1 MPRANGANYSE
12 VASAR
17 VLHMATRIRHI
28 LVAIGDILRAPR
40 SELRKAGALARAA
53 RATVELFHAI
63 DEPDPERSFL
73 ETATRQEV
81 DEQRA
86 AIVEKYQRRLE
97 RFAHDP
103 SLRGVS
109 ARCTASRDYPA
120 HAAIIRRALA
130 AHSDL
135 VIATTRGRRFGA
147 RLLLRNTD
155 WELIRHCPVPLLIVK
170 SPRAYRRPAVLAAVD
185 PFHAHARPADLDAR
199 LLETGG
205 AMARLLH
212 GSLQVFHAYW
222 PLVTVQPVV
231 AATAPLV
238 MLSPEAED
246 AHTLQVMRAIGE
258 LVDKAGVPRSR
269 CHIRMGEVADQ
280 LSAFARRSRTAV
292 VVMGAVSRS
301 AIKRF
306 FVGNAAGRTLDRL
319 NCDVL
324 VVKPRGFRSGVERA
338 PAVAASSKRARAR
351 LPRSRGA
358 TAATRG
364 VPPPFL

>member
-1 MPRANGANYSE
+1 
-12 VASAR
+12 
-17 VLHMATRIRHI
+17 MATQIRHI
-28 LVAIGDILRAPR
+28 LVGIRDVRRAPGG
-40 SELRKAGALARAA
+40 EVRKAAALARAA

-63 DEPDPERSFL
+63 DEPDPERSFP
-73 ETATRQEV
+73 ETATRDEV

-86 AIVEKYQRRLE
+86 AIVEKYQHRLE
-97 RFAHDP
+97 RLTHDP

-109 ARCTASRDYPA
+109 VRCTASWDYPP

-135 VIATTRGRRFGA
+135 VIAATRGHRLGT

-155 WELIRHCPVPLLIVK
+155 WELIRHCPLPLLIVK
-170 SPRAYRRPAVLAAVD
+170 SPRAYRRPLVLAAVD

-199 LLETGG
+199 LLETSG
-205 AMARLLH
+205 AMARLLR
-212 GSLQVFHAYW
+212 GSLQVFHAYR
-222 PLVTVQPVV
+222 PLITVEPMVG
-231 AATAPLV
+231 AAAAAFV
-238 MLSPEAED
+238 MLPPQAED
-246 AHTLQVMRAIGE
+246 AHTQQVMRAIGE
-258 LVDKAGVPRSR
+258 LADKAGVPRNR

-306 FVGNAAGRTLDRL
+306 FIGNAAERVLDQL

-338 PAVAASSKRARAR
+338 PAVAAPSRRARAR

-358 TAATRG
+358 AAATRA

>member
-1 MPRANGANYSE
+1 
-12 VASAR
+12 
-17 VLHMATRIRHI
+17 MATQIRHI
-28 LVAIGDILRAPR
+28 LVGIRDVRRAPGG
-40 SELRKAGALARAA
+40 EVRKAAALARAA
-53 RATVELFHAI
+53 RATMELFHAI
-63 DEPDPERSFL
+63 DEPDPERSFPQ
-73 ETATRQEV
+73 TATRDEV
-81 DEQRA
+81 DEHRA

-109 ARCTASRDYPA
+109 VRCTASWDYPP

-135 VIATTRGRRFGA
+135 VIAGTRGRRFGA

-170 SPRAYRRPAVLAAVD
+170 SPRACRRPLVLAAVD

-231 AATAPLV
+231 AATAPLG
-238 MLSPEAED
+238 MLPPEAED
-246 AHTLQVMRAIGE
+246 AHTQQVMRAIGE
-258 LVDKAGVPRSR
+258 LADKAGIPRSR

-306 FVGNAAGRTLDRL
+306 FIGNAAERTLDRL

-338 PAVAASSKRARAR
+338 PAVAASSRRARAR

-358 TAATRG
+358 AAATRA

>member
-1 MPRANGANYSE
+1 
-12 VASAR
+12 
-17 VLHMATRIRHI
+17 MATQIRHI
-28 LVAIGDILRAPR
+28 LVGIRDVRRAPGG
-40 SELRKAGALARAA
+40 EVRKAGALARAA

-63 DEPDPERSFL
+63 DEPDSALSFP
-73 ETATRQEV
+73 ETATRDEV
-81 DEQRA
+81 DQHRA
-86 AIVEKYQRRLE
+86 ALVEKYQRRLE

-109 ARCTASRDYPA
+109 VRCTASWDYPP

-135 VIATTRGRRFGA
+135 VIASTRGRRFGA

-170 SPRAYRRPAVLAAVD
+170 SPRAYRRPLVLAAVD

-238 MLSPEAED
+238 MLPPEAED
-246 AHTLQVMRAIGE
+246 AHTQQLMRAIGE
-258 LVDKAGVPRSR
+258 LADNAGVPRSR

-306 FVGNAAGRTLDRL
+306 FVGNAAERTLDRL

-338 PAVAASSKRARAR
+338 PAVAASPRRARAR
-351 LPRSRGA
+351 QPRSRGA
-358 TAATRG
+358 AAATRA